1 MTMRL
6 SPDFS
11 AFVVACAEHDVR
23 CLVVGGYALAAHGFP
38 RNTKDLDVW
47 VEPDPANA
55 ERLLR
60 ALAAFGFA
68 SLDLEVADFAEPG
81 HVIQLG
87 YPPVRI
93 DLLTSIDGVEFADA
107 FERSAAVSV
116 GGVDVRVIGVEDLV
130 TNKRASGRLQDLAD
144 VERLLAGEA

>member
-55 ERLLR
+55 SCLVEIACSLATRAGSRLYYDGRGRPLR
-60 ALAAFGFA
+60 AA
-68 SLDLEVADFAEPG
+68 
-81 HVIQLG
+81 
-87 YPPVRI
+87 
-93 DLLTSIDGVEFADA
+93 
-107 FERSAAVSV
+107 
-116 GGVDVRVIGVEDLV
+116 
-130 TNKRASGRLQDLAD
+130 
-144 VERLLAGEA
+144 